1 MNDMKLLDSDITEI
15 VQGLGET
22 AQAFSGK
29 TVLVTGG
36 CGFLG
41 KYFTQVFSL
50 LNKGSLSEPC
60 KVMLMD
66 NFITQESSFW
76 DQFAGEEHL
85 EFVRHDVTK
94 DYNFEGKIDYII
106 HAAGIASPYYYRAF
120 PLETFDVA
128 INGTRKMLELAEKK
142 KAKFVFFS
150 SSEIYG
156 DPDPKYV
163 PTSEN
168 YRGNVSCLGPR
179 ACYDESKRAGETLCR
194 MFHTLHKAETRIIR
208 PFNVYGVGM
217 SEKDYRVL
225 PNFASRVL
233 NDKSLMVYGD
243 GHQTRTFCYITD
255 AIIGFL
261 LVLVNGKSGEAYNIG
276 NPKPE
281 VSMRDLV
288 ASLEKVMDRKVKVD
302 YVDYPDSYPGD
313 EPMRRCPDI
322 TKAKIHTGY
331 QPKIGLEEGLR
342 RFMAWAETCYTRD
355 DDSSAGDNDS
365 GSKSTKTKK
374 ASLSS
379 KSAH

>member
-1 MNDMKLLDSDITEI
+1 MKDMKLLDSDISEI
-15 VQGLGET
+15 VQGLGEH

-29 TVLVTGG
+29 KVLITGG

-76 DQFAGEEHL
+76 DQFANEEHL

-94 DYNFEGKIDYII
+94 DYKFDGDIDYII

-128 INGTRKMLELAEKK
+128 INGTRKMLELAERTN
-142 KAKFVFFS
+142 AKFLFFS

-156 DPDPKYV
+156 DPDPRYV

-179 ACYDESKRAGETLCR
+179 ACYDESKRAGETLAR

-225 PNFASRVL
+225 PNFASRIL
-233 NDKSLMVYGD
+233 NDQPLLVYGD

-255 AIIGFL
+255 AMIGFL
-261 LVLVNGKSGEAYNIG
+261 LVLVHGKSGEAYNIG

-288 ASLEKVMDRKVKVD
+288 AAMEKVTDRKIKVD

-322 TKAKIHTGY
+322 SKANIHTGY

-355 DDSSAGDNDS
+355 GKGAGSEDEKKPKSSG
-365 GSKSTKTKK
+365 K
-374 ASLSS
+374 ASSS